1 MDYISHAIGGIV
13 LSSGAIYLSRKVN
26 VEPNVILVV
35 GAATLGAL
43 LPDIDHPKSFIGNK
57 VPIIPDILYST
68 IGHRT
73 LTHSLIFA
81 FVVGVVGMIFSLWIG
96 LGLTLGIISH
106 IALDMIGPHGVAFLY
121 PFNKKRVK
129 IK

>member
-1 MDYISHAIGGIV
+1 MDYMTHAIGGIA
-13 LSSGAIYLSRKVN
+13 LSSGTVYLARKVN
-26 VEPNVILVV
+26 VEPNVLLVV
-35 GAATLGAL
+35 GAATFGAL

-57 VPIIPDILYST
+57 VPIVSDMLYNT

-81 FVVGVVGMIFSLWIG
+81 FVVGIIGMIFNLWIG
-96 LGLTLGIISH
+96 IGLTLGVVSH

-121 PFNKKRVK
+121 PFNKKR
-129 IK
+129 IRMR